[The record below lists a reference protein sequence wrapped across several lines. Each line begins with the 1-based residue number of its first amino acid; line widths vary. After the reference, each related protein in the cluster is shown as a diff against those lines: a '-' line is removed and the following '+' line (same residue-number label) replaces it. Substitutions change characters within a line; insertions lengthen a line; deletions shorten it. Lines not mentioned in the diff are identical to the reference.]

1 MPQYRANMYSSSGIV
16 RIRKPHSND
25 VLSGRG
31 GGINS
36 HPGNKTFRDWV
47 RERKEA
53 YNLAI
58 TKAEKAEIAHEVI
71 NLVRSLNPPGRF
83 LQRDPNSV
91 TGYSWWVE
99 VDSNRALAKTSQ
111 ALREGAPQIRAAHKD
126 ELGEKME
133 KARKSR
139 RRSRSTG
146 ASPLQSPPKS
156 PVVDNA
162 IRALQH
168 NVEQAR
174 TQADQEERAAM
185 PAIIVP
191 PDQEER
197 AAMPSIIVPPLVSN
211 REFEETYMRPQKRGK
226 FARILPQTGHTSE
239 TPPLTSVPT
248 LSFQEPELPPRNVD
262 TRDSM
267 NTLIRSHSL
276 ALSDFS
282 HGDMSDMKE
291 EDLSEDFVDPFA
303 DESDILSKIDSTT
316 PQKSPRLLR
325 NLGRDE
331 NKMEPSSSIGR
342 SNLSS
347 RYVSPELKA
356 RMPKKC
362 PTTPNPRPNCFCDCN
377 RPFSEG
383 GGKCI
388 CSDLADHLLHRADGL
403 ELYLYEDRIV

>member
-1 MPQYRANMYSSSGIV
+1 MYSSSGIV
-16 RIRKPHSND
+16 RIRKPHPND

-133 KARKSR
+133 RARKSR

-185 PAIIVP
+185 PT
-191 PDQEER
+191 
-197 AAMPSIIVPPLVSN
+197 IIVPPLVSN
-211 REFEETYMRPQKRGK
+211 REFEETYMRPPKRGK
-226 FARILPQTGHTSE
+226 FARILPQIGHTSE

-248 LSFQEPELPPRNVD
+248 LSFQEPSPTVIKPLELPPRNVD

-282 HGDMSDMKE
+282 HADMKE

-303 DESDILSKIDSTT
+303 DESDILSKIDTTT
-316 PQKSPRLLR
+316 PQKSPRVLR

-347 RYVSPELKA
+347 RYVSPQLKA
-356 RMPKKC
+356 RKPAKC
-362 PTTPNPRPNCFCDCN
+362 PTTINPRANCFCDCN

>member
-1 MPQYRANMYSSSGIV
+1 MYSSSGIV
-16 RIRKPHSND
+16 RIRKPNPND

-47 RERKEA
+47 RERKDG

-71 NLVRSLNPPGRF
+71 YLVRSLNPPGRF

-91 TGYSWWVE
+91 TGYSWWIE

-111 ALREGAPQIRAAHKD
+111 ALREGAPQIRAAHKE

-133 KARKSR
+133 RARKSR
-139 RRSRSTG
+139 RRSRSVG

-156 PVVDNA
+156 PPKSPVVDDA
-162 IRALQH
+162 IRTLQH

-185 PAIIVP
+185 PT
-191 PDQEER
+191 
-197 AAMPSIIVPPLVSN
+197 IIVPPLVSN
-211 REFEETYMRPQKRGK
+211 RQFEESYMKPPKKGR
-226 FARILPQTGHTSE
+226 FARIIPEINQTSE

-248 LSFQEPELPPRNVD
+248 LTFQEPSPTMIKPELPPRNVD
-262 TRDSM
+262 ARDSM

-282 HGDMSDMKE
+282 HGEMKE

-303 DESDILSKIDSTT
+303 DESDILSKIVDPSTT
-316 PQKSPRLLR
+316 PQRSPRVLR
-325 NLGRDE
+325 TLGRDE
-331 NKMEPSSSIGR
+331 NKMEPSTTSMVGR
-342 SNLSS
+342 NSNLSS
-347 RYVSPELKA
+347 RYVVSPELKA
-356 RMPKKC
+356 RKPVKC
-362 PTTPNPRPNCFCDCN
+362 PTTTNPRAANCFCDCN

-403 ELYLYEDRIV
+403 ELYLYEDHRIV